1 MQNNTQI
8 YEQLILPFGEDVSMS
23 LQEDFPASR
32 SVLQGKERERKTTAT
47 YGRKCLEQFGK
58 FTHVGY
64 WAKMFSELLVGRM
77 GWYSSRCVLTWKLK
91 GTKYNR
97 LYFQLAVSM
106 LPTKGTGYGL
116 LPTVQT
122 QGLKICNEKGET
134 VFMPLGLLPTPTVM
148 EDRRKP
154 NGDTAR
160 QKKLMSNLNPFS
172 IQELLP
178 TPTAID
184 SGSGRINK
192 SPSPGAKER
201 PTIALAAKM
210 GLLPTPN
217 AAESEK
223 YTTKYSPNSQMDK
236 GLTAMEM
243 NNMLPTP
250 TASCHKAG
258 TIANRK
264 DGTSRESE
272 LNHLIARHVGQT
284 SQLNPLFVA
293 EMMGFPPDWT
303 VLPFQNGEMKV

>member
-134 VFMPLGLLPTPTVM
+134 VFMPLGLLPTPT
-148 EDRRKP
+148 
-154 NGDTAR
+154 
-160 QKKLMSNLNPFS
+160 
-172 IQELLP
+172 
-178 TPTAID
+178 AID

-293 EMMGFPPDWT
+293 EMNEPSIRERSLHNHGQKRDGAKGR
-303 VLPFQNGEMKV
+303 VKVI

>member
-134 VFMPLGLLPTPTVM
+134 VFMPLGLLPTPTV
-148 EDRRKP
+148 
-154 NGDTAR
+154 
-160 QKKLMSNLNPFS
+160 
-172 IQELLP
+172 
-178 TPTAID
+178 ID

>member
-32 SVLQGKERERKTTAT
+32 SVLQGKEREWKTTAT

-106 LPTKGTGYGL
+106 LPTKVTGYGL

-134 VFMPLGLLPTPTVM
+134 VFMPLGLLPTPTV
-148 EDRRKP
+148 
-154 NGDTAR
+154 
-160 QKKLMSNLNPFS
+160 
-172 IQELLP
+172 
-178 TPTAID
+178 ID

>member
-1 MQNNTQI
+1 MQNNTKI

-77 GWYSSRCVLTWKLK
+77 GWYSSRCVLTWMLK

-134 VFMPLGLLPTPTVM
+134 VFMPLG
-148 EDRRKP
+148 
-154 NGDTAR
+154 
-160 QKKLMSNLNPFS
+160 
-172 IQELLP
+172 LLP

-293 EMMGFPPDWT
+293 EMMGVPTDWT
-303 VLPFQNGEMKV
+303 VLPFLNGGVKV